1 MDLKFIR
8 NNPDLAREMLT
19 RRNEAVSVDE
29 ILSIDEKR
37 RSLIQI
43 KDQMRM
49 EHRQMSEKV
58 AELKKNKQESGNL
71 INEAKEMGQKIKD
84 IETQLAEIENDLENR
99 TKYLPNYIHESVTN
113 EDTVVA
119 TWGEKPNFNF
129 TPLAH
134 WDLAEALQILDFKAA
149 SKLSGSRFVL
159 FRGLGAQ
166 LERALINFCL
176 DLHIK
181 KHGYI
186 EISPPILNLEEC
198 FYTTGS
204 LPKSSEEMY
213 KCAEDPYYLIP
224 TAEVPLVNLHRN
236 DCINEDNLPLYY
248 TAYTPCFR
256 REAGSYGKD
265 VRGMIRIH
273 QFDKVELV
281 KFTRPENSYE
291 EMEKMRKDIEE
302 IMQLLNIP
310 YQVKRLAA
318 SEMAFQSAKT
328 YDIDAWSA
336 GVGGWLEVSSISNCE
351 SFQAK
356 RGNIRMR
363 RKSGELEYVHIMN
376 GSGLAFPRIFVAL
389 IENNQQKDGSVIIPE
404 VLRPYMG
411 GLSKIG

>member
-1 MDLKFIR
+1 MDIKFIR
-8 NNPDLAREMLT
+8 NNPEQAKQILE
-19 RRNEAVSVDE
+19 RRHEAVSVDD
-29 ILSIDEKR
+29 ILTIDEKR
-37 RSLIQI
+37 RMLIQTR
-43 KDQMRM
+43 DQMRM

-58 AELKKNKQESGNL
+58 AELKKNKKDAGNL
-71 INEAKEMGQKIKD
+71 INDAKELSQKIKD
-84 IETQLAEIENDLENR
+84 TETQLTEIENELENR
-99 TKYLPNYIHESVTN
+99 TKYLPNYIHESVTDQ
-113 EDTVVA
+113 DTIVA
-119 TWGEKPNFNF
+119 EWGKKTEFAF
-129 TPLAH
+129 APLAH
-134 WDLAEALQILDFKAA
+134 WDLCEMQQILDFKAA

-159 FRGLGAQ
+159 FKGLGAQ

-176 DLHIK
+176 DLHIR
-181 KHGYI
+181 KHGYT
-186 EISPPILNLEEC
+186 EISPPVLNLEEC

-213 KCAEDPYYLIP
+213 KCADDPFYLIP
-224 TAEVPLVNLHRN
+224 TAEVPLVNLHR
-236 DCINEDNLPLYY
+236 DECISEDNLPKYY

-281 KFTRPENSYE
+281 KFTKPEDSYD

-302 IMQLLNIP
+302 IMQVLAIP
-310 YQVKRLAA
+310 YRVKRLAA

-328 YDIDAWSA
+328 YDIDAWA
-336 GVGGWLEVSSISNCE
+336 GGVGDWLEVSSISNCE
-351 SFQAK
+351 DFQAK

-363 RKSGELEYVHIMN
+363 RKNGELEYVHIMN
-376 GSGLAFPRIFVAL
+376 GSGLAFPRIFIAI

-411 GLSKIG
+411 GISKIG

>member
-8 NNPDLAREMLT
+8 NNPDLAKEMLI

-29 ILSIDEKR
+29 ILSIDER
-37 RSLIQI
+37 RREII
-43 KDQMRM
+43 KIRDQMRM

-58 AELKKNKQESGNL
+58 AEMKKNKQDADNL
-71 INEAKEMGQKIKD
+71 INEAKEMGQKIKEH
-84 IETQLAEIENDLENR
+84 ETELAEIENDLENR

-119 TWGEKPNFNF
+119 TWGEKPTFNF

-159 FRGLGAQ
+159 FRGVGAQ

-176 DLHIK
+176 DLHVK
-181 KHGYI
+181 KHGYT

-281 KFTRPENSYE
+281 KFTRPEDSYE

-302 IMQLLNIP
+302 VMQMLNIP

-328 YDIDAWSA
+328 YDIDAWA
-336 GVGGWLEVSSISNCE
+336 GGVNGWLEVSSISNCE
-351 SFQAK
+351 GFQAK

-389 IENNQQKDGSVIIPE
+389 IENNQQKDSSVIIPE

-411 GLSKIG
+411 GLEKIG

>member
-8 NNPDLAREMLT
+8 NNPDLAKEMLI

-29 ILSIDEKR
+29 ILSIDER
-37 RSLIQI
+37 RREII
-43 KDQMRM
+43 KIRDQMRM

-58 AELKKNKQESGNL
+58 AELKKNKQDADSL
-71 INEAKEMGQKIKD
+71 INQAKEMGQKIKEY
-84 IETQLAEIENDLENR
+84 ETELAEIENDLENR

-159 FRGLGAQ
+159 FRGIGAQ

-176 DLHIK
+176 DLHVT
-181 KHGYI
+181 KHGYT
-186 EISPPILNLEEC
+186 EISPPFLNLEEC

-204 LPKSSEEMY
+204 LPKSREEMY
-213 KCAEDPYYLIP
+213 KCAEDPFYLIP

-281 KFTRPENSYE
+281 KFTRPEDSYE

-302 IMQLLNIP
+302 VMQLLQIP

-336 GVGGWLEVSSISNCE
+336 GVNGWLEVSSISNCE

-389 IENNQQKDGSVIIPE
+389 IENNQQKDSSVIIPE

-411 GLSKIG
+411 GLEKIG